1 MEKAVITF
9 DNTQRTFHL
18 RNETISYLMS
28 IEEGEILS
36 HLYFGK
42 RVTGYHGSRHYPRYE
57 RGLSPNLA
65 GRPGEVDRFYSKD
78 VLPQE
83 FAGNQTGDFRSPAII
98 IKSADG
104 LWQLISV
111 MIHMRFF
118 PVNQN

>member
-83 FAGNQTGDFRSPAII
+83 FLNGCRSYCC
-98 IKSADG
+98 
-104 LWQLISV
+104 
-111 MIHMRFF
+111 
-118 PVNQN
+118 